1 MLTFHNITY
10 VEMLTKS
17 RSLSPP
23 WIPAPEYEKVSP
35 KSKTK
40 TKQVGIKK
48 MSKDFKKENTL
59 AVLGTRQDLSKDQIA
74 DILNV
79 LLENLPSNK
88 LDKVIYPAEGVS
100 SIHVETWAENNKYK
114 TESIESDWKSNG
126 KSSRAI
132 RDKQIEQHGK
142 YFLIFVGP
150 RSLHYRQVADR
161 IILQSTTTE
170 QECIVFIQPYSLKE
184 PIEQLI
190 VEPSIESSP
199 DLLKEYGRT
208 SNKKRGRSPCQSQ
221 KQGKMTD
228 YLIKCQ

>member
-1 MLTFHNITY
+1 MLTQ
-10 VEMLTKS
+10 S

-23 WIPAPEYEKVSP
+23 WTPTPEYKTETKSA
-35 KSKTK
+35 SKTVKMAK
-40 TKQVGIKK
+40 TPKT
-48 MSKDFKKENTL
+48 SKTPKIPKTTKENTL

-79 LLENLPSNK
+79 LLENLPSTG

-100 SIHVETWAENNKYK
+100 SIHVETWAEKNKYK
-114 TESIESDWKSNG
+114 TESVESDWKSNG

-132 RDKQIEQHGK
+132 RDKQIEVQGK

-150 RSLHYRQVADR
+150 RSLHYKQVADR
-161 IILQSTTTE
+161 IIAQQTAKNE
-170 QECIVFIQPYSLKE
+170 ECIVFIQPYLLKE

-190 VEPSIESSP
+190 VEPFIESSSP
-199 DLLKEYGRT
+199 PLKEFGRT
-208 SNKKRGRSPCQSQ
+208 SNKKRGRSPFQSQ

-228 YLIKCQ
+228 YLTKCQ